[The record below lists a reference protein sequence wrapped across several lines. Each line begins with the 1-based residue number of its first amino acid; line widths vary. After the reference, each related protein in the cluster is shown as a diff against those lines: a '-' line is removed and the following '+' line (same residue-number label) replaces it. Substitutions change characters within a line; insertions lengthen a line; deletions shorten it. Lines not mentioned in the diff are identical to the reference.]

1 MERLASMAPKN
12 GDNTSTAPAKT
23 RSVGRREYDQALSRR
38 LEQIRNAQGYDDPP
52 QAVLPRA
59 TEAPATVALDR
70 VFGIRALFLTIL
82 VSAIAGA
89 SLMWLAT
96 PRIERSRLPATLPA
110 EIPRQTTPVAEAVPA
125 SPVTERTA
133 PPQAAA
139 PDAEALALIERWR
152 NAWSSRDVE
161 TYLGCYGTDFTPAD
175 GRVPSDWAAARRKN
189 LLSRHDISVQV
200 RAVRIIP
207 IDDRQ
212 VKIVFLQDYA
222 SGSYREIAQEKTLLL
237 RRNGGQWQ
245 IAGEWLGN
253 APRPPSRS

>member
-1 MERLASMAPKN
+1 MERLASSAPKN

-59 TEAPATVALDR
+59 AEAPATVAHGR
-70 VFGIRALFLTIL
+70 VFGIRALFLTFL

-89 SLMWLAT
+89 SLTWLAT
-96 PRIERSRLPATLPA
+96 PRIEGSRPPASLPA
-110 EIPRQTTPVAEAVPA
+110 ETQRQPTPFTDAVAAA
-125 SPVTERTA
+125 PVTARTA
-133 PPQAAA
+133 PPPAAA

-152 NAWSSRDVE
+152 NAWSRRDVD

-175 GRVPSDWAAARRKN
+175 GKTPSDWAAARRKN

-200 RAVRIIP
+200 RALRIMP

-212 VKIVFLQDYA
+212 MKVVFLQDYA
-222 SGSYREIAQEKTLLL
+222 SGSYRESAQEKTLLL

-245 IAGEWLGN
+245 IAGEWLGSG
-253 APRPPSRS
+253 PSPPSRS